1 MFSGGI
7 KREHWLETVNGFT
20 ERFCILLGWQENSTR
35 VIVPPENCPSDNYF
49 PDNCPQTVPIYGNC
63 SRTKLLPTQFPPR
76 ITVFGKL
83 LCTKVYLW
91 MYFLSCLI
99 CFHLFS
105 NTSTILG
112 GYILILIRS
121 FSSIHFHGRV
131 CQIHPKGELQHSLL
145 VILSVIFDKIFIL
158 SYYKIFW
165 IHFMWLLLISGYICD
180 GVQFW

>member
-20 ERFCILLGWQENSTR
+20 ERFYILLGWQENSTR

-105 NTSTILG
+105 NTSIIFG

-121 FSSIHFHGRV
+121 FSSNHFHGPV
-131 CQIHPKGELQHSLL
+131 CQIHPKGELRMN
-145 VILSVIFDKIFIL
+145 
-158 SYYKIFW
+158 YYKIFW

-180 GVQFW
+180 RVQFW